1 MAQDEANEQQTN
13 AGVQAETDVSQQD
26 AENLVDLVIAASEA
40 RQAAVIET
48 PARIDG
54 VMLGRLLGIETD
66 GQALVD
72 WPGCPVQGGQK
83 ARAMA
88 PMSPDDVGRGVAL
101 LFEGADPA
109 KPVVMGLLFEGPQTA
124 ASGAVIQFSLDGTQ
138 ATMDG
143 ERVVLSAE
151 KEIVLQCGEASITLT
166 RAGKII
172 LRGEYISSRSSGV
185 NRIQGGSV
193 QIN

>member
-1 MAQDEANEQQTN
+1 MAQDEANEPQQN
-13 AGVQAETDVSQQD
+13 PDVQEQIDTSGQD

-66 GQALVD
+66 GGALVD
-72 WPGCPVQGGQK
+72 WPGCPIMGGQK
-83 ARAMA
+83 ARAMT
-88 PMSPDDVGRGVAL
+88 PISPGDVGRGVAL

-109 KPVVMGLLFEGPQTA
+109 KPVVMGLLFEGSLTTA
-124 ASGAVIQFSLDGTQ
+124 SEAVMQFARGGMQ

-151 KEIVLQCGEASITLT
+151 NEIVLRCGEASITLT

-172 LRGEYISSRSSGV
+172 LRGEYISSRSSGM